1 MSKRGKILIVDDER
15 DSIEGLKD
23 ILEDNN
29 FEVDAVDDG
38 QKAVQRLK
46 QTVFDIILL
55 DIKMP
60 VMDGVELYKKIKE
73 ICKSQGTVVIMMTAY
88 SVDELMKEAIHE
100 GVYAIFRKPLN
111 VEELLDTIRQAK
123 EGALVLVVEDDPE
136 TAKSIKYLLEDNGYR
151 VNVVSSGE
159 AAVEY
164 AKKHTQD
171 IILLDVKL
179 PVMNG
184 LEAYLKIRE
193 INPHSVA
200 IMMTAYREEVD
211 EIVRQALDNS
221 AYTCL
226 YKPLDP
232 PSLLKIVGKLAEKK
246 RKGEAIQKPHSR

>member
-60 VMDGVELYKKIKE
+60 VMDGVETYKQIKDICKIK
-73 ICKSQGTVVIMMTAY
+73 GTAVIMMTAY
-88 SVDELMKEAIHE
+88 SLEEMVKEAIHD
-100 GVYAIFRKPLN
+100 GVYAILRKPLN
-111 VEELLDTIRQAK
+111 VEELLDTISQSK
-123 EGALVLVVEDDPE
+123 EGALVLVVEDDFE
-136 TAKSIKYLLEDNGYR
+136 VAESIKYLLEDNGYR
-151 VNVVSSGE
+151 VNIMSSGE

-184 LEAYLKIRE
+184 LETYLKIKE
-193 INPHSVA
+193 INPNSVA

-211 EIVRQALDNS
+211 DIVKQALKNS
-221 AYTCL
+221 VYTCL

-232 PSLLKIVGKLAEKK
+232 KSLLEIVGKLAEKK
-246 RKGEAIQKPHSR
+246 RKGEEIKKPKEK